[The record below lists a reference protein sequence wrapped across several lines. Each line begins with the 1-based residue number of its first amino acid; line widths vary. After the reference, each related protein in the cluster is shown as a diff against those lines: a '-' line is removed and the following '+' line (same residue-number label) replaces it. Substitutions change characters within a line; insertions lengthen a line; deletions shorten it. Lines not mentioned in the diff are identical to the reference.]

1 MLGEISSLELSVNPR
16 VNKVIYFNYALT
28 PTLNFSLPPCEKLRS
43 LGNGCKVFARLATQ
57 AVFFSDA
64 WVNVALAIGSFN
76 L

>member
-16 VNKVIYFNYALT
+16 VNKVIYFNCALT
-28 PTLNFSLPPCEKLRS
+28 PTLNFSLPPGEKLRS

-57 AVFFSDA
+57 DA